1 MSHRLANRHTAAYRL
16 GLIWYRTHTPGG
28 DLFDDTGVY
37 LPRES
42 AISMTRSRRILMLVH
57 PDCVPPDTIEGLTD
71 EEMAP
76 FKTEYD
82 VAATLTN
89 LGHDVR
95 VVGVSTD
102 LGVIRDAVH
111 DFKPYVVFNLLE
123 EFAGVGV
130 FDTHVAAYLEA
141 LHVPYTG
148 CNPRGL
154 MLAHNKG
161 LAKMVCR
168 YHRIPVPA
176 FHVFPI
182 GQRRVTPPKRMHYPM
197 MVKSLTEEG
206 SVGIS
211 QASIVYDDDALA
223 ERVKFIHRKVGTDA
237 IVEHYVD
244 GREIYVGVVGNQ
256 RLQTLP
262 IWEMDFSGLREG
274 APRIATGKLKWDEEY
289 QKKIKLATGPAQNLP
304 DGLAGTLPK
313 LAKRAFRALQL
324 SGYARMDFRLA
335 HDGSVYLLEANP
347 NPQLAYGEDFAESA
361 ENGGINYEDLITRIV
376 SLGRRYR
383 LIGQA

>member
-1 MSHRLANRHTAAYRL
+1 MPRH
-16 GLIWYRTHTPGG
+16 H
-28 DLFDDTGVY
+28 
-37 LPRES
+37 
-42 AISMTRSRRILMLVH
+42 RILVLVH
-57 PDCVPPDTIEGLTD
+57 PDCVPPDSIEGLST

-76 FKTEYD
+76 FKTEFD
-82 VAATLTN
+82 VVATLMN
-89 LGHDVR
+89 MGHNVR
-95 VVGVSTD
+95 VLSVAMDLST
-102 LGVIRDAVH
+102 IRDAVQ
-111 DFKPYVVFNLLE
+111 DFKPYIVFNMLE

-141 LHVPYTG
+141 LRVPYTG

-182 GQRRVTPPKRMHYPM
+182 GQRKATPPKRLGYPM
-197 MVKSLTEEG
+197 IVKSLTEEG

-211 QASIVYDDDALA
+211 QASIVNDVAALQD
-223 ERVKFIHRKVGTDA
+223 RVKFIHRTTCTDA
-237 IVEHYVD
+237 IVEHYID
-244 GREIYVGVVGNQ
+244 GREIYIGVIGNQ

-262 IWEMDFSGLREG
+262 IWEMDFSGLPER
-274 APRIATGKLKWDEEY
+274 APRIATGKLKWDEGY
-289 QKKIKLATGPAQNLP
+289 QKKIKLNTGPAKNLSE
-304 DGLAGTLPK
+304 GLEAKLPR
-313 LAKRAFRALQL
+313 LAKRAYRALQL
-324 SGYARMDFRLA
+324 SGYARMDFRVTD
-335 HDGSVYLLEANP
+335 DGKVYLLEANP
-347 NPQLAYGEDFAESA
+347 NPQLMYGEDFAESA
-361 ENGGINYEDLITRIV
+361 ESVGISYEQLMTRII

>member
-1 MSHRLANRHTAAYRL
+1 MP
-16 GLIWYRTHTPGG
+16 RTHK
-28 DLFDDTGVY
+28 
-37 LPRES
+37 
-42 AISMTRSRRILMLVH
+42 ILVLVH

-71 EEMAP
+71 AEMAS
-76 FKTEYD
+76 FKTEFD
-82 VAATLTN
+82 VVATLKN
-89 LGHDVR
+89 MGHHVR
-95 VVGVSTD
+95 VLGVSHD
-102 LGVIRDAVH
+102 LWTIRQAVE

-141 LHVPYTG
+141 LRVPYTG

-154 MLAHNKG
+154 MIAHNKG

-182 GQRRVTPPKRMHYPM
+182 GQRKVAPPKRLRYPM
-197 MVKSLTEEG
+197 IVKSLTEEG

-211 QASIVYDDDALA
+211 QASLVTDEKQLA
-223 ERVKFIHRKVGTDA
+223 ERVKFIHRTVGTDA

-244 GREIYVGVVGNQ
+244 GREIYVGVLGNQ
-256 RLQTLP
+256 RLQTMP
-262 IWEMDFSGLREG
+262 IWEMDFTGLPDR
-274 APRIATGKLKWDEEY
+274 APRIATGKLKWDEQY
-289 QKKIKLATGPAQNLP
+289 QKKIKLDTGPAKHLP
-304 DGLAGTLPK
+304 DALASKLPK
-313 LAKRAFRALQL
+313 LAKRAYRALQL

-335 HDGSVYLLEANP
+335 DDGKVYLLEANP
-347 NPQLAYGEDFAESA
+347 NPQLMYGEDFAESA
-361 ENGGINYEDLITRIV
+361 ENGGIGYEQLLTRIV

-383 LIGQA
+383 LIGQV

>member
-1 MSHRLANRHTAAYRL
+1 MPRRH
-16 GLIWYRTHTPGG
+16 
-28 DLFDDTGVY
+28 
-37 LPRES
+37 
-42 AISMTRSRRILMLVH
+42 RILVLVH
-57 PDCVPPDTIEGLTD
+57 PDCVPPDTIEGLSN

-76 FKTEYD
+76 FRTEYD
-82 VAATLTN
+82 VVATLSNMGHETRV
-89 LGHDVR
+89 LGVAM
-95 VVGVSTD
+95 D
-102 LGVIRDAVH
+102 LGEIRKAVQ
-111 DFKPYVVFNLLE
+111 DFKPYVVFNMLE

-141 LHVPYTG
+141 LRVPYTG

-182 GQRRVTPPKRMHYPM
+182 GQRKVIPPKRLTYPM
-197 MVKSLTEEG
+197 IVKSLTEEG

-211 QASIVYDDDALA
+211 QASIVNDVAALQ
-223 ERVKFIHRKVGTDA
+223 ERVKFIHRTTATDA
-237 IVEHYVD
+237 IIERYID
-244 GREIYVGVVGNQ
+244 GREIYVGVIGNQ

-262 IWEMDFSGLREG
+262 IWEMDFSGLPER
-274 APRIATGKLKWDEEY
+274 APRIATGRLKWDEDY
-289 QKKIKLATGPAQNLP
+289 QQKIKLNTGPAQNLP
-304 DGLAGTLPK
+304 NGLQIELPR
-313 LAKRAFRALQL
+313 LAKRAYRALQL
-324 SGYARMDFRLA
+324 SGYARMDFRVT
-335 HDGSVYLLEANP
+335 DEGKVYLLEANP
-347 NPQLAYGEDFAESA
+347 NPQLMYGEDFAESA
-361 ENGGINYEDLITRIV
+361 DNGGISYEQLMTRII

>member
-1 MSHRLANRHTAAYRL
+1 MT
-16 GLIWYRTHTPGG
+16 RTH
-28 DLFDDTGVY
+28 
-37 LPRES
+37 
-42 AISMTRSRRILMLVH
+42 RILVLVH
-57 PDCVPPDTIEGLTD
+57 PDCVPPDSIEGLTD

-76 FKTEYD
+76 FKTEFD
-82 VAATLTN
+82 VVATLGN

-95 VVGVSTD
+95 VLGVSMD
-102 LGVIRDAVH
+102 LGVIREAVQ

-141 LHVPYTG
+141 LRVPYTG

-182 GQRRVTPPKRMHYPM
+182 GQRKAAPPKRLNYPLI
-197 MVKSLTEEG
+197 VKSLTEEG

-211 QASIVYDDDALA
+211 QASIVYDDAALA
-223 ERVKFIHRKVGTDA
+223 ERVKFIHRNVGTDA
-237 IVEHYVD
+237 IVERYID
-244 GREIYVGVVGNQ
+244 GREIYVGVLGNQ

-262 IWEMDFSGLREG
+262 IWEMDFAGLREG
-274 APRIATGKLKWDEEY
+274 APRIATGKLKWDEQY
-289 QKKIKLATGPAQNLP
+289 QKKIKLDTGPAKDLP
-304 DGLAGTLPK
+304 DGMPAKLPR
-313 LAKRAFRALQL
+313 LAKRAYRALQL
-324 SGYARMDFRLA
+324 SGYARMDFRLDP
-335 HDGSVYLLEANP
+335 DGNVYLLEANP

-361 ENGGINYEDLITRIV
+361 ENGGIDYDRLITRIV

>member
-1 MSHRLANRHTAAYRL
+1 MPRSHR
-16 GLIWYRTHTPGG
+16 
-28 DLFDDTGVY
+28 
-37 LPRES
+37 
-42 AISMTRSRRILMLVH
+42 ILVLVH
-57 PDCVPPDTIEGLTD
+57 PDCVPPDSIEGLTN
-71 EEMAP
+71 EEMAH
-76 FKTEYD
+76 FKTEFD
-82 VAATLTN
+82 VVATLRN
-89 LGHDVR
+89 MGHGVR
-95 VVGVSTD
+95 VLGVSHD
-102 LGVIRDAVH
+102 LWTIRDAVE
-111 DFKPYVVFNLLE
+111 DFKPYIVFNMLE

-141 LHVPYTG
+141 LRVPYTG

-182 GQRRVTPPKRMHYPM
+182 GQRKVTPPKRLTYPM
-197 MVKSLTEEG
+197 IVKSLTEEG

-211 QASIVYDDDALA
+211 QASLVNDEQALA
-223 ERVKFIHRKVGTDA
+223 ERVRFIHRTTATDA
-237 IVEHYVD
+237 IVEHYID
-244 GREIYVGVVGNQ
+244 GRELYIGVLGNQ

-262 IWEMDFSGLREG
+262 IWEMDFAGLREG
-274 APRIATGKLKWDEEY
+274 APRIATGKLKWDEDY
-289 QKKIKLATGPAQNLP
+289 QKKIKLNTGPAKNLP
-304 DGLAGTLPK
+304 DGLQSELPR
-313 LAKRAFRALQL
+313 LAKRAYRALQL

-335 HDGSVYLLEANP
+335 DDGSVYLLEANP
-347 NPQLAYGEDFAESA
+347 NPQLMYGEDFAESA
-361 ENGGINYEDLITRIV
+361 EAAGISYEQLMTRII

>member
-1 MSHRLANRHTAAYRL
+1 MARPHK
-16 GLIWYRTHTPGG
+16 
-28 DLFDDTGVY
+28 
-37 LPRES
+37 
-42 AISMTRSRRILMLVH
+42 ILVLVH
-57 PDCVPPDTIEGLTD
+57 PDCIPPDSIDGLD
-71 EEMAP
+71 DREIAH
-76 FKTEYD
+76 FKTEFD
-82 VAATLTN
+82 VVATLRS
-89 LGHDVR
+89 LGHNVR
-95 VVGVSTD
+95 V
-102 LGVIRDAVH
+102 LGVATDFGAIRAERDA
-111 DFKPYVVFNLLE
+111 FKPYVVFNLLE

-141 LHVPYTG
+141 LRQPYTG

-182 GQRRVTPPKRMHYPM
+182 GGRKVSPPKRLGYPLI
-197 MVKSLTEEG
+197 VKSLTEEG

-211 QASIVYDDDALA
+211 QASIVHDDDQLA
-223 ERVKFIHRKVGTDA
+223 ERVRFIHRTTGTDA
-237 IVEHYVD
+237 IAERYID
-244 GREIYVGVVGNQ
+244 GREIYVGVLGNQ

-262 IWEMDFSGLREG
+262 AWEMDFSGLPER
-274 APRIATGKLKWDEEY
+274 APRIATGKLKWDEQY
-289 QKKIKLATGPAQNLP
+289 QKQINLSTGPAKNLP
-304 DGLAGTLPK
+304 IEIDATLAR
-313 LAKRAFRALQL
+313 LAKRAYRALQL

-335 HDGSVYLLEANP
+335 DDGSVYLLEANP
-347 NPQLAYGEDFAESA
+347 NPQLMYGEDFAESA
-361 ENGGINYEDLITRIV
+361 DNAGIDYEQLLTRII

>member
-1 MSHRLANRHTAAYRL
+1 M
-16 GLIWYRTHTPGG
+16 
-28 DLFDDTGVY
+28 
-37 LPRES
+37 PR
-42 AISMTRSRRILMLVH
+42 AHKILVLVH
-57 PDCVPPDTIEGLTD
+57 PDCVPPDSIEGVSD
-71 EEMAP
+71 EEMAL
-76 FKTEYD
+76 FKTEFD
-82 VAATLTN
+82 VVATLKN
-89 LGHDVR
+89 MGHHVR
-95 VVGVSTD
+95 VLGVDTD
-102 LGVIRDAVH
+102 LGEIRRASDV
-111 DFKPYVVFNLLE
+111 FKPYVVFNLLE

-141 LHVPYTG
+141 LHQPYTG

-182 GQRRVTPPKRMHYPM
+182 GQRKTTVPKRLAYPLI
-197 MVKSLTEEG
+197 VKSLTEEG

-211 QASIVYDDDALA
+211 QASIVNDADQLA
-223 ERVKFIHRKVGTDA
+223 ERVRFVHRKLGTDA
-237 IVEHYVD
+237 IAERYID
-244 GREIYVGVVGNQ
+244 GRELYVGVLGNQ

-274 APRIATGKLKWDEEY
+274 APRIATGKLKWDQDY

-304 DGLAGTLPK
+304 EGLEATLPR
-313 LAKRAFRALQL
+313 LAKRAYRALQL
-324 SGYARMDFRLA
+324 SGYARLDFRLDDA
-335 HDGSVYLLEANP
+335 GNVYLLEANP
-347 NPQLAYGEDFAESA
+347 NPQLMYGEDFAESA
-361 ENGGINYEDLITRIV
+361 ETAGIGYEQLLTRIV

>member
-1 MSHRLANRHTAAYRL
+1 MPRH
-16 GLIWYRTHTPGG
+16 HK
-28 DLFDDTGVY
+28 
-37 LPRES
+37 
-42 AISMTRSRRILMLVH
+42 ILVLVH

-71 EEMAP
+71 EQMAP
-76 FKTEYD
+76 FKTEFD
-82 VAATLTN
+82 VVATLKN
-89 LGHDVR
+89 LGHNVR
-95 VVGVSTD
+95 VLGVATD
-102 LGVIRDAVH
+102 LGEIRRAV
-111 DFKPYVVFNLLE
+111 DEFKPYVVFNLLE

-141 LHVPYTG
+141 LHQPYTG

-176 FHVFPI
+176 FHVFPV
-182 GQRRVTPPKRMHYPM
+182 GQRRVVPPKRLQYPM
-197 MVKSLTEEG
+197 IVKSLTEEG

-211 QASIVYDDDALA
+211 QASIVNDEAALA
-223 ERVKFIHRKVGTDA
+223 ERVRFIHRKVGTDA
-237 IVEHYVD
+237 IVERYID
-244 GREIYVGVVGNQ
+244 GRELYIGVMGNQ

-262 IWEMDFSGLREG
+262 VWEMDFSGLRDG

-289 QKKIKLATGPAQNLP
+289 QKKIRLATGRAKNLP
-304 DGLAGTLPK
+304 DGLDTLLPR
-313 LAKRAFRALQL
+313 LAKRAYKALQL

-335 HDGSVYLLEANP
+335 EDGGVYLLEANP

-361 ENGGINYEDLITRIV
+361 ETAGIDYDQLITRII

>member
-1 MSHRLANRHTAAYRL
+1 MPRSHR
-16 GLIWYRTHTPGG
+16 
-28 DLFDDTGVY
+28 
-37 LPRES
+37 
-42 AISMTRSRRILMLVH
+42 ILVLVH
-57 PDCVPPDTIEGLTD
+57 PDCVPPDSIEGLSS
-71 EEMAP
+71 EEVAP
-76 FKTEYD
+76 FKTEFD
-82 VAATLTN
+82 VVATLKN
-89 LGHDVR
+89 LGHSVR
-95 VVGVSTD
+95 V
-102 LGVIRDAVH
+102 LGVAMDLAEIRKAVE

-141 LHVPYTG
+141 LRVPYTG

-182 GQRRVTPPKRMHYPM
+182 GQRKVTPPKRLAYPM
-197 MVKSLTEEG
+197 IVKSLTEEG

-211 QASIVYDDDALA
+211 QASLVNDADALT
-223 ERVKFIHRKVGTDA
+223 ERVRFIHRKLGTDA
-237 IVEHYVD
+237 IVEHYID
-244 GREIYVGVVGNQ
+244 GREVYVGVVGNQ

-262 IWEMDFSGLREG
+262 IWEMDFSGLPER
-274 APRIATGKLKWDEEY
+274 APRIATGKLKWDEDY
-289 QKKIKLATGPAQNLP
+289 QKKIKLNTGLAKDLP
-304 DGLAGTLPK
+304 DGVAAKLPR
-313 LAKRAFRALQL
+313 LAKRAYRALQL
-324 SGYARMDFRLA
+324 SGYARMDFRL
-335 HDGSVYLLEANP
+335 DNEGNIYLLEANP
-347 NPQLAYGEDFAESA
+347 NPQLMYGEDFAESA
-361 ENGGINYEDLITRIV
+361 ENAGISYERLLTRII

>member
-1 MSHRLANRHTAAYRL
+1 MVVFFHRDA
-16 GLIWYRTHTPGG
+16 
-28 DLFDDTGVY
+28 
-37 LPRES
+37 
-42 AISMTRSRRILMLVH
+42 AISMPRPHKILVLVH
-57 PDCVPPDTIEGLTD
+57 PDCVPPDSIEGLSN
-71 EEMAP
+71 EEMAH
-76 FKTEYD
+76 FKTEFD
-82 VAATLTN
+82 VVATLRN
-89 LGHDVR
+89 LGHNVR
-95 VVGVSTD
+95 VLGVATD
-102 LGVIRDAVH
+102 LAEIRKAKDE
-111 DFKPYVVFNLLE
+111 FKPYVVFNLLE

-141 LHVPYTG
+141 LHQPYTG

-182 GQRRVTPPKRMHYPM
+182 GQRRVVPPKRMQYPM
-197 MVKSLTEEG
+197 IVKSLTEEG

-211 QASIVYDDDALA
+211 QASIVQDGEQLA
-223 ERVKFIHRKVGTDA
+223 ERVRFIHRTVGTDA
-237 IVEHYVD
+237 IVERYID
-244 GREIYVGVVGNQ
+244 GRELYIGVLGNQ

-262 IWEMDFSGLREG
+262 IWEMDFSGLPER
-274 APRIATGKLKWDEEY
+274 APRIATDKLKWDEEY
-289 QKKIKLATGPAQNLP
+289 QKQINLATGPAKNLP
-304 DGLAGTLPK
+304 EGLDAQLSR
-313 LAKRAFRALQL
+313 LAKRAYRALQL
-324 SGYARMDFRLA
+324 SGYARMDFRL
-335 HDGSVYLLEANP
+335 DDEGNVYLLEANP

-361 ENGGINYEDLITRIV
+361 EKVGIQYDTLITRII